1 MAKKVKVTVKK
12 GDTLSAIA
20 KAASTPGNKVTVAD
34 IVKANPEITN
44 PNKISV
50 NQKIT
55 LPPATTNKSKPSAP
69 TSGVVPNFTPTVTM
83 GANTSGQFVGPIP
96 TGTTRTTTEY
106 ETVPTSVDATR
117 SALAKLTS
125 GGVLTDAE
133 RALLGMAPSGSGAST
148 ASTAVWTKAGTVET
162 INGPVDVDANGKA
175 EDGSIPIAKS
185 FDAKVWKKAGVVE
198 TNEGFVDVDENGLAA
213 DGTKPIPKKT
223 RAEYDAEQ
231 LRLAEEERKANER
244 RDAFAAIESTIKSY
258 GFNESELKEIN
269 DYLTK
274 ILINP
279 KIGPNQALLDMR
291 ELGAYKT
298 RFAGNETLAKNG
310 FNRLSEADYLQQEDA
325 YGQKLTEYGVGS
337 LGNRAQ
343 FATLIGNK
351 VSVTEVGKRAALAV
365 DRVKNADPAIMT
377 TLKRFYTGITD
388 ADLVGYFLNPK
399 EQLPELERRVVTG
412 EIGAASKEYGLND
425 LSLARAQE
433 FAALGIDQAGARK
446 GYQQIAEKLPRGAQ
460 LSAIA
465 PEDQI
470 VYNQALAED
479 ATLKGLASAKRAEEK
494 IKNKEI
500 ARFLGSSG
508 AARGAFST
516 GYLNKSSTAGLY

>member
-20 KAASTPGNKVTVAD
+20 KANNTTVAK
-34 IVKANPEITN
+34 IAAANPQITN
-44 PNKISV
+44 VNKISV

-55 LPPATTNKSKPSAP
+55 LPPATTTKPKSS
-69 TSGVVPNFTPTVTM
+69 TPIVTM
-83 GANTSGQFVGPIP
+83 GANTSGQFAGPIP
-96 TGTTRTTTEY
+96 TGTTRTATGY
-106 ETVPTSVDATR
+106 EAVPTSVDAIR
-117 SALAKLTS
+117 NALTKLTS

-133 RALLGMAPSGSGAST
+133 RILLGMTPVKSSPDKIDAPDES
-148 ASTAVWTKAGTVET
+148 
-162 INGPVDVDANGKA
+162 DDDAP
-175 EDGSIPIAKS
+175 DDDD
-185 FDAKVWKKAGVVE
+185 DAPDDDDDAPDDDDDAPDDDDK
-198 TNEGFVDVDENGLAA
+198 
-213 DGTKPIPKKT
+213 GTKQKT
-223 RAEYDAEQ
+223 KEEYDAEQ
-231 LRLAEEERKANER
+231 RALAEAERKANER
-244 RDAFAAIESTIKSY
+244 RDAFAAIEATIKSY

-269 DYLTK
+269 EYLTRT
-274 ILINP
+274 LINP

-291 ELGAYKT
+291 NLQAYKT

-343 FATLIGNK
+343 FATLIGNR

-365 DRVKNADPAIMT
+365 NRVKNADPAIMT

-399 EQLPELERRVVTG
+399 EQLPELERKVVTG

-446 GYQQIAEKLPRGAQ
+446 GYEQIAEKLPRGSF
-460 LSAIA
+460 LSSIS

-470 VYNQALAED
+470 AYNQELAED
-479 ATLKGLASAKRAEEK
+479 ATLKGTASAKRKEEQLK
-494 IKNKEI
+494 AKEI
-500 ARFLGSSG
+500 TRFLGSSG
-508 AARGAFST
+508 AAKGAFST

>member
-1 MAKKVKVTVKK
+1 MAKVTVQK

-20 KAASTPGNKVTVAD
+20 KANNTTVAK
-34 IVKANPEITN
+34 IAAANPQITN
-44 PNKISV
+44 VNKISV

-55 LPPATTNKSKPSAP
+55 LPPATTTTPKPSAP

-83 GANTSGQFVGPIP
+83 GANTSGKFVGPIP
-96 TGTTRTTTEY
+96 TGTTRTATGY
-106 ETVPTSVDATR
+106 EAVPTSVDATR

-133 RALLGMAPSGSGAST
+133 RALLSMAPSGSATST
-148 ASTAVWTKAGTVET
+148 TVWTKAGTVET

-175 EDGSIPIAKS
+175 KDGSIPIAKS
-185 FDAKVWKKAGVVE
+185 FDPKVWKKAGVVE
-198 TNEGFVDVDENGLAA
+198 TDEGFVDVDENGLAA
-213 DGTKPIPKKT
+213 DGTKPVLKGTKKKT
-223 RAEYDAEQ
+223 KEEYDAEQ
-231 LRLAEEERKANER
+231 LALAEAERKANER
-244 RDAFAAIESTIKSY
+244 RDAFATIESTIKSY

-269 DYLTK
+269 DYLART
-274 ILINP
+274 LINP

-291 ELGAYKT
+291 NLNAYKT

-310 FNRLSEADYLQQEDA
+310 LNRLSEADYLQQEDA

-343 FATLIGNK
+343 FATLIGNR

-399 EQLPELERRVVTG
+399 EQLPELERKVVTG

-425 LSLARAQE
+425 LSLGRAQE

-446 GYQQIAEKLPRGAQ
+446 GYQQIADKLPRGSF
-460 LSAIA
+460 LSSIS

-470 VYNQALAED
+470 AYNQELAED
-479 ATLKGLASAKRAEEK
+479 ATLKGTASAKRKEEQLK
-494 IKNKEI
+494 AKEI
-500 ARFLGSSG
+500 TRFLGTSG
-508 AARGAFST
+508 AAKGAFST
-516 GYLNKSSTAGLY
+516 GYLSKSSTAGLY

>member
-20 KAASTPGNKVTVAD
+20 NANNTTVAK
-34 IVKANPEITN
+34 IAAANPQITN
-44 PNKISV
+44 VNKISV

-55 LPPATTNKSKPSAP
+55 LPPATTTKPKSS
-69 TSGVVPNFTPTVTM
+69 TPIVTM
-83 GANTSGQFVGPIP
+83 GANTSGQFAGPIP
-96 TGTTRTTTEY
+96 TGTTRTATGY
-106 ETVPTSVDATR
+106 EAVPTSVDATR
-117 SALAKLTS
+117 NALTKLTS
-125 GGVLTDAE
+125 GRVLTDAE
-133 RALLGMAPSGSGAST
+133 RILLGMTPVKSSPDKIDAPD
-148 ASTAVWTKAGTVET
+148 E
-162 INGPVDVDANGKA
+162 NDDDAPDEN
-175 EDGSIPIAKS
+175 DDNP
-185 FDAKVWKKAGVVE
+185 KVWKKAGVVE
-198 TNEGFVDVDENGLAA
+198 TDEGFVDVDENGLAA
-213 DGTKPIPKKT
+213 DGTKPVPKGTNKT

-298 RFAGNETLAKNG
+298 RFAGNETLAQNG

-446 GYQQIAEKLPRGAQ
+446 GYEQIAEKLPRGSF
-460 LSAIA
+460 LSSIS

-470 VYNQALAED
+470 AYNQELAED
-479 ATLKGLASAKRAEEK
+479 ATLKGTASAKRKEEQLK
-494 IKNKEI
+494 AKEI
-500 ARFLGSSG
+500 TRFLGSSG
-508 AARGAFST
+508 AAKGAFST

>member
-1 MAKKVKVTVKK
+1 MAKVTVKK

-20 KAASTPGNKVTVAD
+20 KANNTTVAK
-34 IVKANPEITN
+34 IAAANPQITN
-44 PNKISV
+44 VNKISV

-55 LPPATTNKSKPSAP
+55 LPPATTTKPKPSAP

-96 TGTTRTTTEY
+96 TGTTRTATGY
-106 ETVPTSVDATR
+106 ETVPAPVDATR
-117 SALAKLTS
+117 SALTKLTS
-125 GGVLTDAE
+125 GSVLTDAE
-133 RALLGMAPSGSGAST
+133 RALLGMSPINPQTKDTKDTKDTTDSDTGFTTSGNQVLYNGVPFNGVRNGIT
-148 ASTAVWTKAGTVET
+148 F
-162 INGPVDVDANGKA
+162 INGYRQDMYNP
-175 EDGSIPIAKS
+175 
-185 FDAKVWKKAGVVE
+185 
-198 TNEGFVDVDENGLAA
+198 
-213 DGTKPIPKKT
+213 DGTDRKDDTKT
-223 RAEYDAEQ
+223 KEEYDAEQ
-231 LRLAEEERKANER
+231 LLLADAERKANER
-244 RDAFAAIESTIKSY
+244 RDAFATIESTIKSY
-258 GFNESELKEIN
+258 GFNETELKEIN
-269 DYLTK
+269 DYLART
-274 ILINP
+274 LINP

-291 ELGAYKT
+291 NLSAYKT

-310 FNRLSEADYLQQEDA
+310 LNRLSEADYLQQEDA

-343 FATLIGNK
+343 FATLIGNR

-446 GYQQIAEKLPRGAQ
+446 GYQQIADKLPRGSF
-460 LSAIA
+460 LSSIS

-470 VYNQALAED
+470 AYNQQLAED
-479 ATLKGLASAKRAEEK
+479 ATLKGTASAKRKEEQLK
-494 IKNKEI
+494 AKEI
-500 ARFLGSSG
+500 TRFLGSSG
-508 AARGAFST
+508 AAKGAFST
-516 GYLNKSSTAGLY
+516 GYLSKSSTAGLY

>member
-1 MAKKVKVTVKK
+1 MV
-12 GDTLSAIA
+12 LSQL
-20 KAASTPGNKVTVAD
+20 K
-34 IVKANPEITN
+34 E
-44 PNKISV
+44 
-50 NQKIT
+50 
-55 LPPATTNKSKPSAP
+55 L
-69 TSGVVPNFTPTVTM
+69 
-83 GANTSGQFVGPIP
+83 
-96 TGTTRTTTEY
+96 
-106 ETVPTSVDATR
+106 
-117 SALAKLTS
+117 
-125 GGVLTDAE
+125 
-133 RALLGMAPSGSGAST
+133 
-148 ASTAVWTKAGTVET
+148 
-162 INGPVDVDANGKA
+162 
-175 EDGSIPIAKS
+175 
-185 FDAKVWKKAGVVE
+185 
-198 TNEGFVDVDENGLAA
+198 
-213 DGTKPIPKKT
+213 KKT
-223 RAEYDAEQ
+223 KEEYDAEQ
-231 LRLAEEERKANER
+231 LALAEAERKANER

-274 ILINP
+274 TLINP

-291 ELGAYKT
+291 NLGAYKT

-343 FATLIGNK
+343 FATLIGNR

-399 EQLPELERRVVTG
+399 EQLPELERKVVTG

-446 GYQQIAEKLPRGAQ
+446 GYEQIAEKLPRGSF
-460 LSAIA
+460 LSSIS

-470 VYNQALAED
+470 AYNQQLAED
-479 ATLKGLASAKRAEEK
+479 ATLKGTASAKRKEEQLK
-494 IKNKEI
+494 AKEI
-500 ARFLGSSG
+500 TRFLGSSG
-508 AARGAFST
+508 AAKGAFST
-516 GYLNKSSTAGLY
+516 GYLSKSSTAGLY

>member
-20 KAASTPGNKVTVAD
+20 KANNTTVAK
-34 IVKANPEITN
+34 IAAANPQITN
-44 PNKISV
+44 VNKISV

-55 LPPATTNKSKPSAP
+55 LPPATTTKPKSS
-69 TSGVVPNFTPTVTM
+69 TPIVTM
-83 GANTSGQFVGPIP
+83 GANTSGQFAGPIP
-96 TGTTRTTTEY
+96 TGTTRTATGY
-106 ETVPTSVDATR
+106 EAVPTSVDAIR
-117 SALAKLTS
+117 NALTKLTS

-133 RALLGMAPSGSGAST
+133 RILLGMTPVKSSPDKIDAP
-148 ASTAVWTKAGTVET
+148 
-162 INGPVDVDANGKA
+162 DDDDDAP
-175 EDGSIPIAKS
+175 DDDD
-185 FDAKVWKKAGVVE
+185 DAPDDDDDAPDDDDDAPDDDDK
-198 TNEGFVDVDENGLAA
+198 
-213 DGTKPIPKKT
+213 GTKQKT
-223 RAEYDAEQ
+223 KEEYDAEQ
-231 LRLAEEERKANER
+231 RALAEAERKANER
-244 RDAFAAIESTIKSY
+244 RDAFAAIEATIKSY

-269 DYLTK
+269 EYLTRT
-274 ILINP
+274 LINP

-291 ELGAYKT
+291 NLQAYKT

-343 FATLIGNK
+343 FATLIGNR

-365 DRVKNADPAIMT
+365 NRVKNADPAIMT

-399 EQLPELERRVVTG
+399 EQLPELERKVVTG

-446 GYQQIAEKLPRGAQ
+446 GYEQIAEKLPRGSF
-460 LSAIA
+460 LSSIS

-470 VYNQALAED
+470 AYNQELAED
-479 ATLKGLASAKRAEEK
+479 ATLKGTASAKRKEEQLK
-494 IKNKEI
+494 AKEI
-500 ARFLGSSG
+500 TRFLGSSG
-508 AARGAFST
+508 AAKGAFST

>member
-20 KAASTPGNKVTVAD
+20 KANNTTVAK
-34 IVKANPEITN
+34 IAAANPQITN
-44 PNKISV
+44 VNKISV

-55 LPPATTNKSKPSAP
+55 LPPATTTKPKSS
-69 TSGVVPNFTPTVTM
+69 TPIVTM
-83 GANTSGQFVGPIP
+83 GANTSGQFAGPIP
-96 TGTTRTTTEY
+96 TGTTRTATGY
-106 ETVPTSVDATR
+106 EAVPTSVDATR

-133 RALLGMAPSGSGAST
+133 RILLGMTPVKSSPDKIDAPDES
-148 ASTAVWTKAGTVET
+148 
-162 INGPVDVDANGKA
+162 DDDAPDDDDDA
-175 EDGSIPIAKS
+175 PDDDDDAPDDDDDDDAPDED
-185 FDAKVWKKAGVVE
+185 DD
-198 TNEGFVDVDENGLAA
+198 N
-213 DGTKPIPKKT
+213 PKKT
-223 RAEYDAEQ
+223 KAEYDAEQ
-231 LRLAEEERKANER
+231 RALAEAERKANER
-244 RDAFAAIESTIKSY
+244 RDAFAAIEATIKSY

-269 DYLTK
+269 EYLTR

-291 ELGAYKT
+291 NLQAYKT

-343 FATLIGNK
+343 FATLIGNR

-365 DRVKNADPAIMT
+365 NRVKNADPAIMT
-377 TLKRFYTGITD
+377 TLKRFYTGLTD

-399 EQLPELERRVVTG
+399 EQLPELERRVITG

-446 GYQQIAEKLPRGAQ
+446 GYEQIAEKLPRGSF
-460 LSAIA
+460 LSSIS

-470 VYNQALAED
+470 AYNQELAED
-479 ATLKGLASAKRAEEK
+479 ATLKGTASAKRKEEQLK
-494 IKNKEI
+494 AKEI
-500 ARFLGSSG
+500 TRFLGSSG
-508 AARGAFST
+508 AAKGAFST

>member
-34 IVKANPEITN
+34 IVKANPKITN

-50 NQKIT
+50 NDKIT
-55 LPPATTNKSKPSAP
+55 LPPAKTTKPKPSAP

-96 TGTTRTTTEY
+96 TGTTRTATGY
-106 ETVPTSVDATR
+106 ETVPAPVDATR

-125 GGVLTDAE
+125 GSVLTDAE
-133 RALLGMAPSGSGAST
+133 RILLGMAPVKSSSENTDTPDEG
-148 ASTAVWTKAGTVET
+148 
-162 INGPVDVDANGKA
+162 
-175 EDGSIPIAKS
+175 DGNL
-185 FDAKVWKKAGVVE
+185 KVWKKAGVVE
-198 TNEGFVDVDENGLAA
+198 TDNGFVDVDENGLAE
-213 DGTKPIPKKT
+213 DGTKPIPKGTKKT
-223 RAEYDAEQ
+223 KEEYDAEQ
-231 LRLAEEERKANER
+231 LALAEEERKANER
-244 RDAFAAIESTIKSY
+244 KDAFAAIESTIKSY

-274 ILINP
+274 TLINP

-399 EQLPELERRVVTG
+399 QQLPELERKVVTG

-446 GYQQIAEKLPRGAQ
+446 GYEQIAEKLPRGSF
-460 LSAIA
+460 LSSIS

-470 VYNQALAED
+470 AYNQQLAED
-479 ATLKGLASAKRAEEK
+479 ATLKGTASAKRKEEQLK
-494 IKNKEI
+494 AKEI
-500 ARFLGSSG
+500 TRFLGSSG
-508 AARGAFST
+508 AAKGAFST
-516 GYLNKSSTAGLY
+516 GYLSKSSTAGLY

>member
-20 KAASTPGNKVTVAD
+20 KANNTTVAK
-34 IVKANPEITN
+34 IAAANPQITN
-44 PNKISV
+44 VNKISV

-55 LPPATTNKSKPSAP
+55 LPPATTTKPKSS
-69 TSGVVPNFTPTVTM
+69 TPIVTM
-83 GANTSGQFVGPIP
+83 GANTSGQFAGPIP
-96 TGTTRTTTEY
+96 TGTTRTATGY
-106 ETVPTSVDATR
+106 EAVPTSVDAIR
-117 SALAKLTS
+117 NALTKLTS

-133 RALLGMAPSGSGAST
+133 RILLGMTPVKSSPDKIDAPDES
-148 ASTAVWTKAGTVET
+148 
-162 INGPVDVDANGKA
+162 DDDAP
-175 EDGSIPIAKS
+175 DDDD
-185 FDAKVWKKAGVVE
+185 DAPDDDDDAP
-198 TNEGFVDVDENGLAA
+198 DDDDDAPDES
-213 DGTKPIPKKT
+213 DDKGTKQKT
-223 RAEYDAEQ
+223 KEEYDAEQ
-231 LRLAEEERKANER
+231 RALAEAERKANER
-244 RDAFAAIESTIKSY
+244 RDAFAAIEATIKSY

-269 DYLTK
+269 EYLTRT
-274 ILINP
+274 LINP

-291 ELGAYKT
+291 NLQAYKT

-343 FATLIGNK
+343 FATLIGNR

-399 EQLPELERRVVTG
+399 EQLPELERKVVTG

-446 GYQQIAEKLPRGAQ
+446 GYEQIAEKLPRGSF
-460 LSAIA
+460 LSSIS

-470 VYNQALAED
+470 AYNQELAED
-479 ATLKGLASAKRAEEK
+479 ATLKGTASAKRKEEQLK
-494 IKNKEI
+494 AKEI
-500 ARFLGSSG
+500 TRFLGSSG
-508 AARGAFST
+508 AAKGAFST

>member
-20 KAASTPGNKVTVAD
+20 KANNTTVAK
-34 IVKANPEITN
+34 IAAANPQITN
-44 PNKISV
+44 VNKISV

-55 LPPATTNKSKPSAP
+55 LPPATTTKPKSS
-69 TSGVVPNFTPTVTM
+69 TPIVTM
-83 GANTSGQFVGPIP
+83 GANTSGQFAGPIP
-96 TGTTRTTTEY
+96 TGTTRTATGY
-106 ETVPTSVDATR
+106 EAVPTSVDAIR
-117 SALAKLTS
+117 NALTKLTS

-133 RALLGMAPSGSGAST
+133 RILLGMTPVKSSPDKIDAPDES
-148 ASTAVWTKAGTVET
+148 
-162 INGPVDVDANGKA
+162 DDDAP
-175 EDGSIPIAKS
+175 DDDD
-185 FDAKVWKKAGVVE
+185 DAPDDDDDAPDDDDDAPDDDDK
-198 TNEGFVDVDENGLAA
+198 
-213 DGTKPIPKKT
+213 GTKQKT
-223 RAEYDAEQ
+223 KEEYDAEQ
-231 LRLAEEERKANER
+231 RALAEAERKANER
-244 RDAFAAIESTIKSY
+244 RDAFAAIEATIKSY

-269 DYLTK
+269 EYLTRT
-274 ILINP
+274 LINP

-291 ELGAYKT
+291 NLQAYKT

-343 FATLIGNK
+343 FATLIGNR

-365 DRVKNADPAIMT
+365 NRVKNADPAIMT

-399 EQLPELERRVVTG
+399 EQLPELERKVVTG

-446 GYQQIAEKLPRGAQ
+446 GYEQIAEKLPRGSF
-460 LSAIA
+460 LSSIS

-470 VYNQALAED
+470 AYNQQLAED
-479 ATLKGLASAKRAEEK
+479 ATLKGTASAKRKEEQLK
-494 IKNKEI
+494 AKEI
-500 ARFLGSSG
+500 TRFLGSSG
-508 AARGAFST
+508 AAKGAFST
-516 GYLNKSSTAGLY
+516 GYLSKSSTAGLY

>member
-20 KAASTPGNKVTVAD
+20 KANNTTVAK
-34 IVKANPEITN
+34 IAAANPQITN
-44 PNKISV
+44 VNKISV

-55 LPPATTNKSKPSAP
+55 LPPATTTKPKSS
-69 TSGVVPNFTPTVTM
+69 TPIVTM
-83 GANTSGQFVGPIP
+83 GANTSGQFAGPIP
-96 TGTTRTTTEY
+96 TGTTRTATGY
-106 ETVPTSVDATR
+106 EAVPTSVDAIR
-117 SALAKLTS
+117 NALTKLTS

-133 RALLGMAPSGSGAST
+133 RILLGMTPVKSSPDKIDAPD
-148 ASTAVWTKAGTVET
+148 
-162 INGPVDVDANGKA
+162 NDDDAP
-175 EDGSIPIAKS
+175 DDDD
-185 FDAKVWKKAGVVE
+185 DAPDDDDDAPDDDDDAPDDDDK
-198 TNEGFVDVDENGLAA
+198 
-213 DGTKPIPKKT
+213 GTKQKT
-223 RAEYDAEQ
+223 KEEYDAEQ
-231 LRLAEEERKANER
+231 RALAEAERKANER
-244 RDAFAAIESTIKSY
+244 RDAFAAIEATIKSY

-269 DYLTK
+269 EYLTRT
-274 ILINP
+274 LINP

-291 ELGAYKT
+291 NLQAYKT

-343 FATLIGNK
+343 FATLIGNR

-365 DRVKNADPAIMT
+365 NRVKNADPAIMT

-399 EQLPELERRVVTG
+399 EQLPELERKVVTG

-446 GYQQIAEKLPRGAQ
+446 GYEQIAEKLPRGSF
-460 LSAIA
+460 LSSIS

-470 VYNQALAED
+470 AYNQELAED
-479 ATLKGLASAKRAEEK
+479 ATLKGTASAKRKEEQLK
-494 IKNKEI
+494 AKEI
-500 ARFLGSSG
+500 TRFLGSSG
-508 AARGAFST
+508 AAKGAFST